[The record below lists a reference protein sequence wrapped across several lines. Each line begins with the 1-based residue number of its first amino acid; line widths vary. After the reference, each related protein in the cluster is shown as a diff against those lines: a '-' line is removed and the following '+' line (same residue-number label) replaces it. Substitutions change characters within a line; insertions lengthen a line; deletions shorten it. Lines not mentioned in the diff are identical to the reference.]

1 MVVQVVLH
9 SLSMKITLKHK
20 QQLMVKMDQHIWVD
34 KLLVNLLVIN
44 LNKMV
49 QHQLLLVK
57 QIVFSVETLASIP
70 LKILLEDSL
79 VKLDLLLL

>member
-1 MVVQVVLH
+1 
-9 SLSMKITLKHK
+9 
-20 QQLMVKMDQHIWVD
+20 MVKMDQHIWVD

>member
-1 MVVQVVLH
+1 
-9 SLSMKITLKHK
+9 
-20 QQLMVKMDQHIWVD
+20 MVKMDQLIWVD